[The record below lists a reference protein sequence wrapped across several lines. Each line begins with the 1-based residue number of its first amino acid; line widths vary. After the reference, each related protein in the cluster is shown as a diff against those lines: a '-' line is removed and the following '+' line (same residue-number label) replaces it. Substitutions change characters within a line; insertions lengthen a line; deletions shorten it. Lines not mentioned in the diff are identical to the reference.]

1 MPQYH
6 LIYFN
11 LRARGELTRWLLQ
24 YGGVTYTEER
34 IEFADWPARK
44 PSTPTGKLPILM
56 VDDEPLTQSIAIAR
70 YVAQEVGLVPEDNLQ
85 AAFANSLADS
95 ITEMMDGFYSNKM
108 SKLPEEEKENKFRD
122 ELTPKSINPLLDLLE
137 NHFEDKEWYCCNK
150 ISWVDLMISVEF
162 DGLTMNYPKLLE
174 NYPKVAAQVNKV
186 KEIPKIKNWVKSRPE
201 TFL

>member
-24 YGGVTYTEER
+24 YGGVTHTEER

-56 VDDEPLTQSIAIAR
+56 VDDKPLTQSIAMAR
-70 YVAQEVGLVPEDNLQ
+70 YVAKEVGLVPEDNLQ

-95 ITEMMDGFYSNKM
+95 ITEMMDGYYSNKM
-108 SKLPEEEKENKFRD
+108 SKQTEEEKETKFRD
-122 ELTPKSINPLLDLLE
+122 ELTPKSINPLLDILE
-137 NHFEDKEWYCCNK
+137 KHFEDREWYCGNK

-174 NYPKVAAQVNKV
+174 NYPKVAGQVKKV

>member
-1 MPQYH
+1 MGRVVRDTITTWRSQGLTSALYLLLPVVGSPIMPQYH

-85 AAFANSLADS
+85 AAFANSL
-95 ITEMMDGFYSNKM
+95 
-108 SKLPEEEKENKFRD
+108 
-122 ELTPKSINPLLDLLE
+122 
-137 NHFEDKEWYCCNK
+137 
-150 ISWVDLMISVEF
+150 
-162 DGLTMNYPKLLE
+162 
-174 NYPKVAAQVNKV
+174 
-186 KEIPKIKNWVKSRPE
+186 
-201 TFL
+201 